1 MSKIKEVT
9 ITVRIRG
16 RFDSDYISWFK
27 NTDSYK
33 RRVYHHGPITNEDGI
48 IDYGD
53 GPFNVDN
60 LDEDINVIRFV
71 DALIMEGHLN
81 LMEETQDE
89 PKVFRE

>member
-1 MSKIKEVT
+1 MSKVEEVT

-16 RFDSDYISWFK
+16 RFDNDYISWFK
-27 NTDSYK
+27 NTAAYK
-33 RRVYHHGPITNEDGI
+33 SRNKDGTL
-48 IDYGD
+48 DYGD

-71 DALIMEGHLN
+71 NALIMEGHLN

-89 PKVFRE
+89 PKVFRQ

>member
-16 RFDSDYISWFK
+16 RFDNDYISWFK
-27 NTDSYK
+27 NTTAYK
-33 RRVYHHGPITNEDGI
+33 FRSADGTFN
-48 IDYGD
+48 YGD
-53 GPFNVDN
+53 GPFDVDN

>member
-1 MSKIKEVT
+1 MSKVEEVT

-27 NTDSYK
+27 NTRPYK
-33 RRVYHHGPITNEDGI
+33 SRNEDGTL
-48 IDYGD
+48 DYGD
-53 GPFNVDN
+53 GPFNIDN

-71 DALIMEGHLN
+71 DALIMTGHLN
-81 LMEETQDE
+81 LMEEILDE